1 MCLAFNGRMKKIIRN
16 YKFVYKKLIITSA
29 LFRFTGDMVVT
40 GPSGLYH
47 CETSAG
53 QEYEQKKETV
63 DS

>member
-1 MCLAFNGRMKKIIRN
+1 MDEWRRSLEITSLYIK
-16 YKFVYKKLIITSA
+16 KKLIITSA